1 MKFSTKL
8 LPATLV
14 KRYKRFLADVVLED
28 GEQITVHCPNTGS
41 MRTCATPGWKIFL
54 SKSDNPKRK
63 YQYTWEMVNNGKCWV
78 GINTGIPNT
87 IVAEAITEQKISG
100 LQGYRNL
107 QCEVRYGE
115 NSRIDILLSSG
126 EEKCYIEVKNVTL
139 VEEDGN
145 YYFPDAV
152 TERGTRHL
160 TELSKMVVQGY
171 RSIMFYVIQRSD
183 GKIFKPAAHIDPKY
197 TIALQK
203 AYANGVEIM
212 VYQADVHP
220 EGITISR
227 EIPWNLD

>member
-14 KRYKRFLADVVLED
+14 RRYKRFLADVVLED

-41 MRTCATPGWKIFL
+41 MKTCATPGWKVLL

-63 YQYTWEMVNNGKCWV
+63 YQYTWEMVNNGKCWI

-87 IVAEAITEQKISG
+87 IVAEAITEQKILE
-100 LQGYRNL
+100 LQGYKNL
-107 QCEVRYGE
+107 QREVRYGE
-115 NSRIDILLSSG
+115 NSRIDILLSTG
-126 EEKCYIEVKNVTL
+126 EERCYIEIKSVTL

-145 YYFPDAV
+145 YNFPDAV

-160 TELSKMVVQGY
+160 TELSKMVTQGF

-197 TIALQK
+197 KKALQE
-203 AYANGVEIM
+203 AYTNGVEIM
-212 VYQADVHP
+212 VSLADVQP
-220 EGITISR
+220 ECIEISR